1 MDKKRKAYAPFS
13 LTSEA
18 GVAQTPV
25 EGYID
30 VNQSITPVVNTG
42 VVNENGKWEGVK
54 ASDTE
59 FKIFGTDIAVVNGQA
74 ISSPVGA
81 AAEENFI
88 DMTGFK
94 DIFIA
99 FRVSNTGNYRIQA
112 VMASNVY
119 PFANLTP
126 TNEATVLRGNTNAW
140 NGSSLS
146 EIGNLVLDSA
156 DTLTADVWSIF
167 AIQDRL
173 KDQRAFQINVTNN
186 SGGDSD
192 IQFAYMRLV

>member
-30 VNQSITPVVNTG
+30 VNQSIYPVVNTG

-54 ASDTE
+54 ADDSE
-59 FKIFGTDIAVVNGQA
+59 FRIFAADLLVGN
-74 ISSPVGA
+74 GA
-81 AAEENFI
+81 AIEVPTGPAAEDNFI
-88 DMTGFK
+88 DMSGFNSM
-94 DIFIA
+94 FIA
-99 FRVSNTGNYRIQA
+99 FKVTNTGNYRIEA
-112 VMASNVY
+112 IMAPSTY
-119 PFANLTP
+119 SFSNLTP
-126 TNEATVLRGNTNAW
+126 VNEGAVLRGNTNAW

-146 EIGNLVLDSA
+146 EIGNLVLDSS
-156 DTLTADVWSIF
+156 DTLTADKWNIF

-173 KDQRAFQINVTNN
+173 AGQKSFQLKVTNN

>member
-1 MDKKRKAYAPFS
+1 MDKKRKVYAPFS

-30 VNQSITPVVNTG
+30 VNQTIYPIVNTG
-42 VVNENGKWEGVK
+42 VVNEHGQWTGVR
-54 ASDTE
+54 ASDQEFRIFAADENVADGANIFAPTGPTE
-59 FKIFGTDIAVVNGQA
+59 DDNH
-74 ISSPVGA
+74 
-81 AAEENFI
+81 I

-94 DIFIA
+94 NMFIG
-99 FRVSNTGNYRIQA
+99 FKVSNTGNYRIEA
-112 VMASNVY
+112 VMGPASI

-126 TNEATVLRGNTNAW
+126 VVAESVLRGNTNAW
-140 NGSSLS
+140 NGSALQ
-146 EIGNLVLDSA
+146 EIGNLILDTA
-156 DTLTADVWSIF
+156 DTLTADAWTIF

-173 KDQRAFQINVTNN
+173 ADQKTFQFKVTNN
-186 SGGDSD
+186 SGGASD